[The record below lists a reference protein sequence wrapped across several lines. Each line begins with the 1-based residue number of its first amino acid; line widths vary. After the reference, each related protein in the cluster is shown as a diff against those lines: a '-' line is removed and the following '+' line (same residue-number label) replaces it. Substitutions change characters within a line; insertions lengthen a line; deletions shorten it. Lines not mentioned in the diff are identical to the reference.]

1 MFKIYKRTIH
11 IGQSKNTQG
20 RLEYRVEESS
30 GSSLSKMLAIPA
42 MIVCAIVGTLVL
54 SVFFVALLIPLG
66 IMGFKTWRLLKSV
79 RQHSTRQSD
88 GDSIIAEYTVLPDTD
103 KK

>member
-1 MFKIYKRTIH
+1 MFKIYKSTIH
-11 IGQSKNTQG
+11 IGESKNTQG

-30 GSSLSKMLAIPA
+30 GSSLSKMLTIPA
-42 MIVCAIVGTLVL
+42 MIVGAIVGTLVL
-54 SVFFVALLIPLG
+54 SVFFVVLLIPLG

-79 RQHSTRQSD
+79 RKHSTRQSD
-88 GDSIIAEYTVLPDTD
+88 GDSIIAEYTILPDTD